1 MDSPVFF
8 AVLVCLPSTAFGA
21 ETPNLQIPEDKFIRI
36 LIRDTGERIKGRF
49 HEAIKDSLVMTRAK
63 GILGRKQ
70 RLSIAFSDISKLE
83 VHKYHES
90 YAKKGGIIGAFTGAI
105 VGIALSKTDSGDS
118 TEGLGGLVIFIV
130 PPMFTLGG
138 GLCGAFV
145 GGLTSHHVWQEI
157 DLSPKNQI
165 GIRGDRRLSFQLSF
179 RF

>member
-1 MDSPVFF
+1 MWIHLFFF
-8 AVLVCLPSTAFGA
+8 AVLVCLPSTVFGA

-90 YAKKGGIIGAFTGAI
+90 YAKKGGIIGASTGAI
-105 VGIALSKTDSGDS
+105 VGALIISKTD
-118 TEGLGGLVIFIV
+118 EGLGGLGTLIFT
-130 PPMFTLGG
+130 PMFTLGG

>member
-8 AVLVCLPSTAFGA
+8 CGPRLPAQHGFGA

-83 VHKYHES
+83 VHKYHKS

-118 TEGLGGLVIFIV
+118 TEGLGGLLFSSFHLCLLWEVAYAV
-130 PPMFTLGG
+130 PSS
-138 GLCGAFV
+138 A
-145 GGLTSHHVWQEI
+145 GLTSHHVWQEI